1 MFKGY
6 FTGTAAVMV
15 GQHALDNMLDNNICL
30 ELHSIVSR
38 QQWKSLTH
46 ESVWFVGFIVA
57 GYFSESISNAER
69 NLYW

>member
-46 ESVWFVGFIVA
+46 ESVWFV
-57 GYFSESISNAER
+57 
-69 NLYW
+69 